1 MTGCLI
7 KDLMLIKNQKQFLVI
22 IGVIGLMMLII
33 YDNPSFVFG
42 YLTVMLSF
50 LPITTLAYD
59 DAENGAAYLFSLP
72 VTRKGY
78 VAEKYLFSIGFTL
91 VTGSVVYGVV
101 WVGCLLKRYSIQA
114 EEMGMLLLASLSISV
129 LFLATAIPVQIRF
142 GSERSRIAGAIVMCS
157 LFVICYGGARLLGA
171 LSIDEETLERA
182 AASIGTAG
190 IAGLAITAWIVIYG
204 ISCLVSFRLIAKRE
218 F

>member
-72 VTRKGY
+72 VTRRG
-78 VAEKYLFSIGFTL
+78 
-91 VTGSVVYGVV
+91 
-101 WVGCLLKRYSIQA
+101 
-114 EEMGMLLLASLSISV
+114 
-129 LFLATAIPVQIRF
+129 
-142 GSERSRIAGAIVMCS
+142 
-157 LFVICYGGARLLGA
+157 
-171 LSIDEETLERA
+171 
-182 AASIGTAG
+182 
-190 IAGLAITAWIVIYG
+190 
-204 ISCLVSFRLIAKRE
+204 
-218 F
+218 

>member
-72 VTRKGY
+72 VTRRGY

-91 VTGSVVYGVV
+91 VTGAVVYGVV
-101 WVGCLLKRYSIQA
+101 WVGCLLKRYSIQVPSHRHSCPDPVWFRKKPDR
-114 EEMGMLLLASLSISV
+114 GRHRDVQPVCDLLRRGQASWGSV
-129 LFLATAIPVQIRF
+129 H
-142 GSERSRIAGAIVMCS
+142 
-157 LFVICYGGARLLGA
+157 
-171 LSIDEETLERA
+171 
-182 AASIGTAG
+182 
-190 IAGLAITAWIVIYG
+190 
-204 ISCLVSFRLIAKRE
+204 
-218 F
+218 

>member
-72 VTRKGY
+72 VTRRGY

-91 VTGSVVYGVV
+91 VTGAVVYGVV
-101 WVGCLLKRYSIQA
+101 WVGCLLKRYPIQA
-114 EEMGMLLLASLSISV
+114 EEMGMLLLASLS
-129 LFLATAIPVQIRF
+129 FLATAIPVQIRF

>member
-33 YDNPSFVFG
+33 YDNQSFVFG

-50 LPITTLAYD
+50 LPVTTLAYD

-72 VTRKGY
+72 VTRRGY

-91 VTGSVVYGVV
+91 VTGAVVYGVV
-101 WVGCLLKRYSIQA
+101 WVGCLLKRYPSHRHSCPDPVWFRKKPDRGRHRDVQPVCDLLRRGQA
-114 EEMGMLLLASLSISV
+114 SWGSV
-129 LFLATAIPVQIRF
+129 H
-142 GSERSRIAGAIVMCS
+142 
-157 LFVICYGGARLLGA
+157 
-171 LSIDEETLERA
+171 
-182 AASIGTAG
+182 
-190 IAGLAITAWIVIYG
+190 
-204 ISCLVSFRLIAKRE
+204 
-218 F
+218 

>member
-1 MTGCLI
+1 MS
-7 KDLMLIKNQKQFLVI
+7 DQRSDAYQEPEKQFLVI

-72 VTRKGY
+72 VTRRGY

-91 VTGSVVYGVV
+91 VTGAVVYGVV

-129 LFLATAIPVQIRF
+129 LFLATRHSCPDPVWFRKKPDRGRHRDVQPVCDLLRRGQASW
-142 GSERSRIAGAIVMCS
+142 GSVH
-157 LFVICYGGARLLGA
+157 
-171 LSIDEETLERA
+171 
-182 AASIGTAG
+182 
-190 IAGLAITAWIVIYG
+190 
-204 ISCLVSFRLIAKRE
+204 
-218 F
+218 

>member
-72 VTRKGY
+72 VTRRGY

-91 VTGSVVYGVV
+91 VTGAVVYGVV

-171 LSIDEETLERA
+171 LSIDARKNRRK
-182 AASIGTAG
+182 
-190 IAGLAITAWIVIYG
+190 
-204 ISCLVSFRLIAKRE
+204 CCFRNRKIMVE
-218 F
+218 